1 MRPSPRRVPKTASM
15 GNRTSTRPKRSRTHP
30 SLPPQRRCPATA
42 PASLPT
48 TSRRNSSSRWRISN
62 TCSSNSSSKAS
73 AGNTRCHHNRECPT
87 SNNHQDRWIAAGK
100 TTRVG
105 NDGDDMRDETENFV
119 LDTRT
124 HTLLIHQKKAPLWS
138 CCASF
143 WLGVSGGGRRLQSF
157 ITSSNP
163 VFMAFGGRGP
173 PSDSW
178 TRPVRQRNLCCCVFP
193 SSDDDVR
200 LFGQPGT
207 KGRKRGFAEGRE
219 LLLEGGNFGQRNPT
233 VLAGA
238 CLCLRL
244 RGPTGPAAVAEP
256 VRLVVH
262 HTCRA
267 SIWFPPLLVQAW

>member
-30 SLPPQRRCPATA
+30 SLPPQRRCPATT

-124 HTLLIHQKKAPLWS
+124 HTLLIHQKKSAPLVV
-138 CCASF
+138 
-143 WLGVSGGGRRLQSF
+143 L
-157 ITSSNP
+157 
-163 VFMAFGGRGP
+163 
-173 PSDSW
+173 
-178 TRPVRQRNLCCCVFP
+178 
-193 SSDDDVR
+193 
-200 LFGQPGT
+200 
-207 KGRKRGFAEGRE
+207 RE
-219 LLLEGGNFGQRNPT
+219 LLAGSVGGWET
-233 VLAGA
+233 
-238 CLCLRL
+238 
-244 RGPTGPAAVAEP
+244 VAEFHHIIKSG
-256 VRLVVH
+256 VHGVWREGAAIRLLDSTGTATELVLL
-262 HTCRA
+262 C
-267 SIWFPPLLVQAW
+267 FPFL